1 MDHLQYMCVRSNQ
14 DPEQPPSGHALMI
27 SCPPY
32 SHIEK
37 HPEVPYPHKTM
48 DIPNSELMKLF
59 QLSQNLPLDAEI
71 TPVIALKMIYDHERF
86 NELTLQDFQ
95 AIREDLKMKT
105 RCYGYASLILVSLVN
120 HYSLLRS
127 SLKPVYACD
136 TSHCRGLR

>member
-1 MDHLQYMCVRSNQ
+1 
-14 DPEQPPSGHALMI
+14 
-27 SCPPY
+27 
-32 SHIEK
+32 
-37 HPEVPYPHKTM
+37 M

-105 RCYGYASLILVSLVN
+105 RCYGYASLILVSSTI
-120 HYSLLRS
+120 HYIPLEIFME
-127 SLKPVYACD
+127 PVYARDMSNC
-136 TSHCRGLR
+136 